1 MVHLIPAYR
10 QKLKLC
16 KCEDIKE
23 VEQWRWCAWIVLTGM
38 FSGLL
43 PTVWMST
50 QRLWCPPTPSNNLW
64 LANNLNKFYCRFERQ
79 YSPAPAHQLHLLH
92 HRKGLGLSIIALL
105 RDPFSPPTMTNHFIW
120 RRTLTDCLRRRTPAK
135 QLDQTLS
142 PPWSIVKIS
151 WLWYSSLTL
160 NWRHAM

>member
-1 MVHLIPAYR
+1 MRILKKWNSEDGVLGLYWLGCFQDSCPQSGWVHRGCDA
-10 QKLKLC
+10 
-16 KCEDIKE
+16 
-23 VEQWRWCAWIVLTGM
+23 
-38 FSGLL
+38 
-43 PTVWMST
+43 
-50 QRLWCPPTPSNNLW
+50 PPTPSNDLW

-92 HRKGLGLSIIALL
+92 YRKGLGLSIIALL
-105 RDPFSPPTMTNHFIW
+105 RYPFSPTTMRTHFIW
-120 RRTLTDCLRRRTPAK
+120 RGTLTDCLRRRTPAK